1 MFPTLL
7 SRSCCRGSTDS
18 LTTANLPKVA
28 EARLRLGLSIAEVC
42 RRAHISPDNY
52 VKYERE
58 TVEPQYMSL
67 ETLQKLSEV
76 LQIDLFSDYH
86 RFKQNSV
93 ELVKAYMKKHG
104 VTNREFAEIC
114 GVSVTTVKNWRNG
127 TCSPSYELWEKIFK
141 Q

>member
-1 MFPTLL
+1 M
-7 SRSCCRGSTDS
+7 
-18 LTTANLPKVA
+18 A

-67 ETLQKLSEV
+67 ETLQKQSEV

-93 ELVKAYMKKHG
+93 ELVKAYMKN
-104 VTNREFAEIC
+104 TE
-114 GVSVTTVKNWRNG
+114 
-127 TCSPSYELWEKIFK
+127 
-141 Q
+141 